1 MKKIT
6 IVSNPR
12 NEAVILEHLGQ
23 LGIIQL
29 IECDDPEFMELQR
42 VEKTIDYERL
52 SQFLHSHYCKF
63 RDHLPYEIKPVKP
76 SITALQRFSSDPN
89 IEVMSYIEQLQ
100 AILIQI
106 NLPKENT
113 VDEQPIQQKMSTL
126 SAEAQEVIERNEKRI
141 STLRAQINFYTYL
154 EPSERARCSAI
165 GEVNNDVLTKIT
177 EYLKTYPDIS
187 FKTKTIS
194 PQKTQ
199 LFVFTTRSNWI
210 EALFLVFDVTNTSDI
225 LTQVDK
231 ELPFD
236 AERLHRTMDQY
247 LTQIRE
253 LEDSSQQ
260 IRENLIRNQIKLKE
274 TNEDQIPAVF
284 TEQQQQVLSEVAYLD
299 AFLHI
304 LSSDNIPRLRTDV
317 LLILQGWIHD
327 EHISSL
333 MDEVHKLETE
343 IDDHLFMKFEDPQP
357 DDVNIPTPST
367 TIIPSLLQ
375 PAWTLTRLRGW
386 PSAFEFNPHHLNI
399 IIFSFQFALMFGDV
413 GQGVILLLLGFGFTK
428 KFKRGIMSKLG
439 AMFIPMGLSTI
450 IMGFLYGE
458 IFLIENLIPPLLF
471 RPLENIGMM
480 MKLTLGIAVFE
491 MSLGLSISILNH
503 IRQGNLIEAFGERGL
518 GAILFLV
525 GLFFSGLH
533 FLESGNIFETF
544 SYWSFM
550 VMVGG
555 LLLATITPIL
565 EAVVHK
571 SLGMETLSASIGAL
585 LMTFVES
592 LSNFFSFLRIAA
604 FVLAHASLALAA
616 HSLSG
621 ILGPGGLLITNLI
634 AMTFELISTGVQSL
648 RLLYYEFMGKFFQG
662 KGSAFNP
669 FVFTDPRQVSN

>member
-6 IVSNPR
+6 IISNPQ
-12 NEAVILEHLGQ
+12 NEALILEHIGQ

-29 IECDDPEFMELQR
+29 TECDDPEFTDLRR
-42 VEKTIDYERL
+42 VEKPIDYERL
-52 SQFLHSHYCKF
+52 SQLLHSHYSKI
-63 RDHLPYEIKPVKP
+63 RDHLPYDIKPVKP
-76 SITALQRFSSDPN
+76 STTALQRFSSDPST
-89 IEVMSYIEQLQ
+89 EVTSYIEKLQ
-100 AILIQI
+100 AILTQI
-106 NLPKENT
+106 NASKEIG
-113 VDEQPIQQKMSTL
+113 VDEQIIQQKMRKLST
-126 SAEAQEVIERNEKRI
+126 EAQEVIERNETRI
-141 STLRAQINFYTYL
+141 SALRAQINFYTHL
-154 EPSERARCSAI
+154 EPSERDRCSAI
-165 GEVNNDVLTKIT
+165 GEVNNDVLSKIT
-177 EYLKTYPDIS
+177 EYLKAYPDIS

-194 PQKTQ
+194 HQKTQ

-210 EALFLVFDVTNTSDI
+210 EALFLVFDVTNMSVI
-225 LTQVDK
+225 LTQLDK
-231 ELPFD
+231 DLTFNS
-236 AERLHRTMDQY
+236 ERLSRTLDQY
-247 LTQIRE
+247 SKQIRE
-253 LEDSSQQ
+253 LEDSSQL
-260 IRENLIRNQIKLKE
+260 IRENLTRNQIQLKE
-274 TNEDQIPAVF
+274 TSEDQRSAIL
-284 TEQQQQVLSEVAYLD
+284 TGQQQHVLSEIAYLD
-299 AFLHI
+299 AFLRV
-304 LSSDNIPRLRTDV
+304 LSSKSIPRLRTDV

-333 MDEVHKLETE
+333 IDEVHKLETE
-343 IDDHLFMKFEDPQP
+343 IDDHLFMKFEEPQP
-357 DDVNIPTPST
+357 DDGNIPTPST

-458 IFLIENLIPPLLF
+458 IFLIENLLPPLLF
-471 RPLENIGMM
+471 RPLENIDMM
-480 MKLTLGIAVFE
+480 MKLALGIAVFE

-544 SYWSFM
+544 SSWSFM

-571 SLGMETLSASIGAL
+571 RLGMETLSAAIGAL

-634 AMTFELISTGVQSL
+634 AMTFELMSTAVQSL

-669 FVFTDPRQVSN
+669 FVFSDPRQLSK